1 MAADTGSG
9 TSTVL
14 EDAWGLV
21 PQSRE
26 VKDGLGTFT
35 RTRIERVIDLVV
47 GFGCLALG
55 AQAFVAALTGYSGVD
70 PGWSLPLIVIT
81 FGTLAAMI
89 IACAVGRGVHL
100 LAGGF
105 AVVFTLILMVWP
117 VATTSSQLPPS
128 EEPWIFFLVNV
139 ATVAAVL
146 AFRLTLQIAWTML
159 TPLIFG
165 VARLIQGGFATS
177 ALWVQVALDVSFTLI
192 LGAVLVTLAWLFR
205 GIAVNVDET
214 RARAVSSYSAAAAA
228 AAAEEERVAVAG
240 LMHDSVLA
248 ALIAAER
255 SETPRERQLAV
266 QMAREG
272 LTRLANAD
280 SAVEEGSDAPVT
292 VAGIANEIERVSQDL
307 GVVLRVQREGTA
319 GAPAIPGRVG
329 HALVL
334 AAAQAVANSVQ
345 HAGAQGLHVV
355 ITRAGEQGLS
365 VVVRDRGE
373 GFDIASIA
381 PDRLGIRGS
390 IVARLDAVGGRARIE
405 SGGSGT
411 VVTLAWEPVV

>member
-1 MAADTGSG
+1 MATDTGSG

-70 PGWSLPLIVIT
+70 AGWSLPLIVVT

-100 LAGGF
+100 FAGGF

-117 VATTSSQLPPS
+117 IATTSSQLPPS

-146 AFRLTLQIAWTML
+146 AYPLTLQIAWTVF

-165 VARLIQGGFATS
+165 VARLIQGGFVS
-177 ALWVQVALDVSFTLI
+177 ALWAQVALDVSFTLI

-214 RARAVSSYSAAAAA
+214 RARAVASYSAAAAA

-292 VAGIANEIERVSQDL
+292 VAGIANEIERVSKDL

-345 HAGAQGLHVV
+345 HAGAQGLHVA
-355 ITRAGEQGLS
+355 ITRAGEQGLA

-390 IVARLDAVGGRARIE
+390 IVARLDAVGGRAVIE
-405 SGGSGT
+405 SGGAGT
-411 VVTLAWEPVV
+411 VVTLTWEPVV